1 MSYSASLCA
10 FQPAMN
16 IRSES
21 PSSTSIP
28 AAFAAVRNCF
38 AGPPLLFDDPEAS
51 PLGSVTTSSSEL
63 VRSDRGGIQNGAI
76 DLALD
81 TEIEAARKDL
91 AGLDRLRELAA
102 ARVSELERLRGS
114 ASSAGVGSNEWTA
127 ASKLRLFRD
136 LFRGRE
142 DVFAVRWENHDRSRS
157 GYSPRCA
164 HEWQGGVCGKPK
176 IRCGDCVNQAFVAL
190 DDRQVLAHLQGRH
203 VIGIYPLLPDDRCR
217 LLAIDL
223 DRGSWR
229 ADVQALTRTCLSL
242 GVHPTIERS
251 RSGNG
256 AHIWFFFSEPV
267 PAAEARRL
275 GFTILT
281 AAMAQGVALGVD
293 SYDRLFPSQDV
304 LPSGGFGNLIALPLQ
319 RAARNAG
326 NTEFLNDRLEPH
338 RDQWSYLA
346 SVPKITP
353 PRLAELIADGDEDQV
368 LAVRPA
374 MDPAVRPAT
383 DPSDPPWRPPRSLR
397 ERVTETRLP
406 DSIEATLAD
415 RVYVDRSQLPPT
427 LAQAI
432 RRLATFANPM
442 FTELQRMRLSVA
454 RTPRVI
460 GCFEELD
467 RYLALPRGCLADLG
481 SLAEELNVKLNLR
494 DERVEGEAVELEFC
508 GELNDSQHT
517 AAGALLQH
525 DVGVLCAPP
534 GWGKTVLA
542 TQLIASRGCSTL
554 VLVHRMPLVEQ
565 WTERL
570 REFLGIPPRS
580 IGRLGAGRRRLTRR
594 IDIAMIQTLARSGDP
609 HDLVRAYGHVVID
622 ECQHVPAVQVERVL
636 SAVSA
641 RYVTGLTATPYRRD
655 GHQPIISMQCGPVRH
670 IVSGPEV
677 CAGGALERRVIRKDT
692 SFDPS
697 VLPSRA
703 SIQEIYGA
711 LANDIDRL
719 GLVLADIRELV
730 REDRALVVL
739 TERREHLDRIADSV
753 REEIPNLVVLH
764 GGIKPKARRAAMT
777 QLAEQPDDEPRLILA
792 TGRYLGEGFDDPRLD
807 TLLLTL
813 PIAWKGTVVQYA
825 GRLHRAHSAKRDIRI
840 YDYVDAEVPVL
851 RRMYAKRLR
860 TYREMGYV
868 CDEPAQ
874 ELSLAID

>member
-1 MSYSASLCA
+1 
-10 FQPAMN
+10 
-16 IRSES
+16 
-21 PSSTSIP
+21 
-28 AAFAAVRNCF
+28 
-38 AGPPLLFDDPEAS
+38 
-51 PLGSVTTSSSEL
+51 VTTSSSEL
-63 VRSDRGGIQNGAI
+63 VRSDRDGIQNGVI
-76 DLALD
+76 DVDLD
-81 TEIEAARKDL
+81 TEIEAARKNL
-91 AGLDRLRELAA
+91 AELDRLRELAA
-102 ARVSELERLRGS
+102 ARLSELERLRGPCT
-114 ASSAGVGSNEWTA
+114 SAGGTSSEWPA

-136 LFRGRE
+136 LFRGRD
-142 DVFAVRWENHDRSRS
+142 DVFAVRWENHSRSRS

-164 HEWQGGVCGKPK
+164 NEWQRGVCGKPK
-176 IRCGDCVNQAFVAL
+176 VRCGECVNHAFVAL
-190 DDRQVLAHLQGRH
+190 DERQLLDHLQGRE
-203 VIGIYPLLPDDRCR
+203 VIGIYPLLPDDRCW

-229 ADVQALTRTCLSL
+229 ADVRALTRTCRSL
-242 GVHPTIERS
+242 GLHPAVERS
-251 RSGNG
+251 RSGDG
-256 AHIWFFFSEPV
+256 AHVWFFFTDPV
-267 PAAEARRL
+267 SAAEARRL
-275 GFTILT
+275 GLTILT
-281 AAMAQGVALGVD
+281 ATMAQGAALGVD

-326 NTEFLNDRLEPH
+326 NTEFLDDRLEPH

-346 SVPKITP
+346 SIPKITP
-353 PRLAELIADGDEDQV
+353 QRLAELIADGDEDQV
-368 LAVRPA
+368 LAVRPG
-374 MDPAVRPAT
+374 M
-383 DPSDPPWRPPRSLR
+383 DPSDPPWRPPRTLR
-397 ERVTETRLP
+397 ERLSETRLP

-415 RVYVDRSQLPPT
+415 RVYIDRSKLPPT

-432 RRLATFANPM
+432 RRLATFSNPM

-460 GCFEELD
+460 GCFEDLD
-467 RYLALPRGCLADLG
+467 HYLALPRGCLADLG
-481 SLAEELNVKLNLR
+481 SLAEELDLKLDLS
-494 DERVEGEAVELEFC
+494 DERVEGETVELEFC
-508 GELNDSQHT
+508 GELNDSQHS
-517 AAGALLQH
+517 AASALLQH

-542 TQLIASRGCSTL
+542 TQLVATRGCTTL
-554 VLVHRMPLVEQ
+554 ILVHRKPLVEQ

-570 REFLGIPPRS
+570 HEFLSIPPRS

-594 IDIAMIQTLARSGDP
+594 VDIAMIQTLARSGEL

-622 ECQHVPAVQVERVL
+622 ECHHVPAVQVERVL
-636 SAVSA
+636 SAVPA

-655 GHQPIISMQCGPVRH
+655 GHQPIITMQCGPVRH
-670 IVSGPEV
+670 NVSEPKV
-677 CAGGALERRVIRKDT
+677 CAGKPLERRVIRRDT

-697 VLPSRA
+697 VLPSQA
-703 SIQEIYGA
+703 WIQEIYGA
-711 LANDIDRL
+711 LASDIDRL

-739 TERREHLDRIADSV
+739 TERREHLDRIANSM

-807 TLLLTL
+807 TLLLTM

-825 GRLHRAHSAKRDIRI
+825 GRLHRAHAAKRDIRI
-840 YDYVDAEVPVL
+840 YDYVDSEVPVL

-868 CDEPAQ
+868 CDESAQ
-874 ELSLAID
+874 ELSLAMV